1 MMENSRT
8 VEHQDRNQST
18 SPKIEA
24 TILRRNS
31 WHGMASDR
39 NKSLDKDFSP
49 STSHGLY
56 VEGIPPNVMDPNKY
70 FIPDQR
76 QQSLYQ
82 KTEVLKMRRNRCQ
95 DIALYRH
102 GDPAVE
108 TSSSAHQVDHVEK
121 ILTIERKESITDETQ
136 RLQQSPEEIL

>member
-1 MMENSRT
+1 MMERSRT

-18 SPKIEA
+18 SPRIEA

-31 WHGMASDR
+31 WHGKASDR
-39 NKSLDKDFSP
+39 HKSLDKDFSP

-56 VEGIPPNVMDPNKY
+56 VEEILPNFMDPNKD
-70 FIPDQR
+70 FTPDQR
-76 QQSLYQ
+76 RQSLYQ
-82 KTEVLKMRRNRCQ
+82 KIEALKMRRHRRQ

-108 TSSSAHQVDHVEK
+108 TLSSAHQVDHVEK
-121 ILTIERKESITDETQ
+121 ISSTESKESITDETQ